1 MSDSIVF
8 RPALPRDATAIAL
21 MSRDLVE
28 DGFGWR
34 YTPGRIAASIRHRDT
49 MVLVA
54 DVEGQLGAFAIMEFG
69 DDRAHLVLLAVRP
82 RLQRRG
88 LARRMILW
96 LEKSARTAGIVTVTL
111 ELRAANRGARA
122 LYHSLG
128 YREVA
133 RLPRYYAGRET
144 AVRMAHDLV
153 HTVAPDT

>member
-1 MSDSIVF
+1 MSESIVF
-8 RPALPRDATAIAL
+8 RPAAPRDATAIAL

-28 DGFGWR
+28 DGLGWR
-34 YTPGRIAASIRHRDT
+34 YTPARIAASIRHRDT

-54 DVEGQLGAFAIMEFG
+54 EVDGQVGAFAIMEFG
-69 DDRAHLVLLAVRP
+69 DERAHLVLLAVRP
-82 RLQRRG
+82 RFQRRG

-122 LYHSLG
+122 LYHALG

-133 RLPRYYAGRET
+133 RLPRYYSGRET
-144 AVRMAHDLV
+144 AVRMAHDLA
-153 HTVAPDT
+153 HTVAPDA